1 MRPITLFAA
10 LFLTCST
17 LASAADI
24 ELNRVDWPTPEQG
37 VIPLGANAKLPLR
50 LNVSTTKSGET
61 QWTAK
66 TVNWVGKVVH
76 TQEGSMSLRN
86 GETLLNIEIPT
97 ADWPYGAYDVVLQI
111 EQPGEAS
118 KPIRVPFALAGP
130 NDRFV
135 VFDKPNI
142 ARGLEFSSQ
151 NSIIKGVRVGDHA
164 TGAIILRQ
172 DSAEQPWARSL
183 FVNLTDASLRNGN
196 FPVIDVST
204 VFRQPFDTGV
214 ELNVDTVDGGKKVDT
229 EWGRSEKWRLLDKSI
244 DNAFLGARD
253 HGGDPAKFP
262 VDGHDFR
269 VNTYANDAAIRAFW
283 VRAVPRTGDVDWN
296 RLFRFRGI
304 ETAKN
309 IFVYAP
315 EESAT
320 FDYRFE
326 NLAKVP
332 TTVQYSVRLEAF
344 DGREIWT
351 REGELEVPGTSKIG
365 VPVSFEGKGLAHGIY
380 RLIFRGTRV
389 GSDTPLVD
397 RSTTFAISDLNPIA
411 PVAAGDFLYGLDVIY
426 GKATA
431 EPAHLEW
438 ADFMGADIIRD
449 LGRAPHQLGTIE
461 ADLAKLG
468 EKNLQAMVMVT
479 PAWNSDPDQRR
490 DQTAKVAG
498 DLERMSAKFKDRIT
512 FYEIGNE
519 PDLRFFYDGPT
530 SAYVEDYETYYDAI
544 KRGNPAAVVMN
555 GGLSFH
561 MEDGRK
567 RSEEIIRAIN
577 PNKIDAWAYHA
588 HGPGIRAEREGYERM
603 LQAIKEAD
611 QVMRPLVDT
620 ESGVAASNPA
630 QEWEQART
638 VIEKLAYAQSVGMPA
653 FFYFR
658 LRMDDGDKHY
668 TMTQNV
674 SEPRPSILA
683 YRTMVAT
690 LRHHR
695 FVAPVEL
702 THPGSTGFFFQQPSG
717 PGKAAVFW
725 TGDEAITT
733 QNVDLGPGAADARI
747 VDMMGDTQPAP
758 MIDATTA
765 AVTVGSDPVFLKWQ
779 SPAKLPGLK
788 TKPSVLELPS
798 RLQVN
803 TGADNRL
810 TARLVNSGT
819 SPLTGTLVLTT
830 SGTDSVSLDRSEI
843 SVNVPAA
850 SESTEA
856 IALTVAPPEARIE
869 WPVQWQVYLGVDPER
884 VDLAAITKAADAPT
898 TLPSANDQTIAGR
911 RMVLRDQ
918 VLNFAPLF
926 DERGEREAAVATAV
940 IDSPRDQTIRV
951 GSSADWWMQVFVD
964 GSEVYSTMEG
974 GNTAGYALTDH
985 PFEIKLKSGQNRIA
999 FLVLSGMDGW
1009 KLLTGGPDE
1018 LLAAQSTGA
1027 SGSARI
1033 EATLQKGDQIIA
1045 KADTALEILPAF
1057 IALQESFWDVPFDR
1071 WGSTDPTVAFNP
1083 IRLQNFHEAFP
1094 DSDRWFGG
1102 DDDLSAKLWVATDD
1116 TTIGLVVRVRDDRH
1130 SVEDENL
1137 AESDAIQ
1144 IAVDDP
1150 AKIVTLA
1157 IEPDGMKVDSPG
1169 GLPAGFRADARR
1181 GDGETVYRISFDRS
1195 ATDGPAAVNLRILDR
1210 DDDLYKQTLTL
1221 RNDWQGPTELWLQIP
1236 RD

>member
-1 MRPITLFAA
+1 MEKSSIPRPAPFPCVPAKPS
-10 LFLTCST
+10 ST
-17 LASAADI
+17 SQSPPKI
-24 ELNRVDWPTPEQG
+24 GP
-37 VIPLGANAKLPLR
+37 I
-50 LNVSTTKSGET
+50 
-61 QWTAK
+61 
-66 TVNWVGKVVH
+66 
-76 TQEGSMSLRN
+76 
-86 GETLLNIEIPT
+86 
-97 ADWPYGAYDVVLQI
+97 GAYDVVLQI

-351 REGELEVPGTSKIG
+351 RDGELEVPGTSKIG

-561 MEDGRK
+561 MEEGTK

-603 LQAIKEAD
+603 LQAIKDAG

-638 VIEKLAYAQSVGMPA
+638 VIEKMAYAQSVGMPA

-668 TMTQNV
+668 TMTQNIR
-674 SEPRPSILA
+674 EPRPSVLA
-683 YRTMVAT
+683 YRTMVST

-695 FVAPVEL
+695 FVAPIQL
-702 THPGSTGFFFQQPSG
+702 GHTNSNAFFFQQPKG

-725 TGDEAITT
+725 TNDGAITT
-733 QNVDLGPGAADARI
+733 ENVELGPDATNAQV
-747 VDMMGDTQPAP
+747 VDMMGNSAPAALL
-758 MIDATTA
+758 DASTA
-765 AVTVGSDPVFLKWQ
+765 AVTIGRDPVFLKWE
-779 SPAKLPGLK
+779 SAGVLDAIEI
-788 TKPSVLELPS
+788 KPSVLELPS
-798 RLQVN
+798 HLQVY
-803 TGADNRL
+803 TGSDNRL
-810 TARLVNSGT
+810 TARLVNGGKD
-819 SPLTGTLVLTT
+819 PLTGDLTFKTKGADNVTLGKSEVAIDVPP
-830 SGTDSVSLDRSEI
+830 GT
-843 SVNVPAA
+843 
-850 SESTEA
+850 ESTTE
-856 IALTVAPPEARIE
+856 IALTVAPTKDRLE
-869 WPVQWQVYLGVDPER
+869 WPKQWQTYLGVDPEQI
-884 VDLAAITKAADAPT
+884 DLAALSNETSPPA
-898 TLPSANDQTIAGR
+898 TLPSALGGAVSGR
-911 RMVLRDQ
+911 QIILRDQ
-918 VLNFAPLF
+918 TLEFAPLF
-926 DERGEREAAVATAV
+926 DNRTEREAAVATAE
-940 IDSPRDQTIRV
+940 INSPAAQTVQV
-951 GSSADWWMQVFVD
+951 GASADWWMRVFVN
-964 GSEVYSTMEG
+964 GTEVYNTMSD
-974 GNTAGYALTDH
+974 GNASGYSITDH
-985 PFEIKLKSGQNRIA
+985 TFDIELKAGPNRIT
-999 FLVLSGMDGW
+999 FLVLAGMNGW
-1009 KLLTGGPDE
+1009 KLLTGGPAE
-1018 LLAAQSTGA
+1018 LLATAGTGSTGA
-1027 SGSARI
+1027 PRI
-1033 EATLQKGDQIIA
+1033 EAILKKADQIVA
-1045 KADTALEILPAF
+1045 KADTTLEILPAP
-1057 IALQESFWDVPFDR
+1057 IALTEPFWDVPVSDFEATTPTLTFD
-1071 WGSTDPTVAFNP
+1071 PA
-1083 IRLQNFHEAFP
+1083 RLKNIHEAFP
-1094 DSDRWFGG
+1094 DAERWFGG
-1102 DDDLSAKLWVATDD
+1102 DDDLSAKLWVATDEA
-1116 TTIGLVVRVRDDRH
+1116 TIGLVVLVRDDQH
-1130 SVEDENL
+1130 SVDDSNL
-1137 AESDAIQ
+1137 SESDALQ

-1150 AKIVTLA
+1150 KQIITVA
-1157 IEPDGMKVDSPG
+1157 IETSGLKVDSPN
-1169 GLPAGFRADARR
+1169 GLPAGFRANAQR
-1181 GDGETVYRISFDRS
+1181 GEGTTLYRITFDRTE
-1195 ATDGPAAVNLRILDR
+1195 TDSPAVVNLRILDR
-1210 DDDLYKQTLTL
+1210 DDDLYKQSLTL
-1221 RNDWQGPTELWLQIP
+1221 RDGWQESTDQWLEISAQ
-1236 RD
+1236 

>member
-1 MRPITLFAA
+1 MRSGCA
-10 LFLTCST
+10 LF
-17 LASAADI
+17 
-24 ELNRVDWPTPEQG
+24 
-37 VIPLGANAKLPLR
+37 
-50 LNVSTTKSGET
+50 
-61 QWTAK
+61 
-66 TVNWVGKVVH
+66 
-76 TQEGSMSLRN
+76 
-86 GETLLNIEIPT
+86 
-97 ADWPYGAYDVVLQI
+97 
-111 EQPGEAS
+111 
-118 KPIRVPFALAGP
+118 
-130 NDRFV
+130 
-135 VFDKPNI
+135 
-142 ARGLEFSSQ
+142 
-151 NSIIKGVRVGDHA
+151 
-164 TGAIILRQ
+164 
-172 DSAEQPWARSL
+172 
-183 FVNLTDASLRNGN
+183 
-196 FPVIDVST
+196 
-204 VFRQPFDTGV
+204 
-214 ELNVDTVDGGKKVDT
+214 
-229 EWGRSEKWRLLDKSI
+229 
-244 DNAFLGARD
+244 
-253 HGGDPAKFP
+253 
-262 VDGHDFR
+262 
-269 VNTYANDAAIRAFW
+269 
-283 VRAVPRTGDVDWN
+283 PRTGDVDWN

-304 ETAKN
+304 DAGRN
-309 IFVYAP
+309 IFTYTP
-315 EESAT
+315 DESAT
-320 FDYRFE
+320 FRYRFE
-326 NLAKVP
+326 NLAQLP
-332 TTVQYSVRLEAF
+332 TTLDYTVRLESF
-344 DGREIWT
+344 DGEQIWERT
-351 REGELEVPGTSKIG
+351 GAMKVDGASLAEVPVT
-365 VPVSFEGKGLAHGIY
+365 VEGKGLAHGIY
-380 RLIFRGTRV
+380 RLVFQGTRE
-389 GSDTPLVD
+389 GSEEPLVD
-397 RSTTFAISDLNPIA
+397 RETTFAISDRTPIG
-411 PVAAGDFLYGLDVIY
+411 PVAKGEFLYGLDVIN
-426 GKATA
+426 GSAVG
-431 EPAHLEW
+431 EPAYAEW
-438 ADFMGADIIRD
+438 ADFMGADIVRS
-449 LGRAPHQLGTIE
+449 LGPSPHQLDKI
-461 ADLAKLG
+461 AAALAKLDERG
-468 EKNLQAMVMVT
+468 LQTMFMAVPEWNADAAQRQAQTEKIA
-479 PAWNSDPDQRR
+479 DQL
-490 DQTAKVAG
+490 AKLAA
-498 DLERMSAKFKDRIT
+498 RFKDKIT
-512 FYEIGNE
+512 YYELGNE
-519 PDLRFFYDGPT
+519 PDLKFFYDGPID
-530 SAYVEDYETYYDAI
+530 AYIETYEAYYDAI
-544 KRGNPAAVVMN
+544 KSGNPDAIIMP

-561 MEDGRK
+561 MEEGK
-567 RSEEIIRAIN
+567 ARSEEFVRN
-577 PNKIDAWAYHA
+577 VDGNKVDVWAYHA
-588 HGPGIRAEREGYERM
+588 HGPGIEAERNGYELM
-603 LQAIKEAD
+603 LRTVQEAG
-611 QVMRPLVDT
+611 QVKRPLIDT
-620 ESGVAASNPA
+620 ESGVAASNRS

-638 VIEKLAYAQSVGMPA
+638 VIEKMTYAQSVDMPA
-653 FFYFR
+653 FFFFR
-658 LRMDDGDKHY
+658 LRMDHGAKHY

-702 THPGSTGFFFQQPSG
+702 THPRSTGFFFQQTDG

-747 VDMMGDTQPAP
+747 VDMMGNTQPAP

-765 AVTVGSDPVFLKWQ
+765 AVTVGNDPVFLKWQ
-779 SPAKLPGLK
+779 SPGKLPGLQ

-819 SPLTGTLVLTT
+819 SPLTGTLVLTA

-926 DERGEREAAVATAV
+926 GERGEREAAVATAV
-940 IDSPRDQTIRV
+940 IDSPREQTVRV
-951 GSSADWWMQVFVD
+951 GSSADWWMRVFVN

-985 PFEIKLKSGQNRIA
+985 PFEIKLRSGRNRIA

-1009 KLLTGGPDE
+1009 KLFTGGPDE

-1027 SGSARI
+1027 SGTAQI
-1033 EATLQKGDQIIA
+1033 EATLKKGDQIIA

-1083 IRLQNFHEAFP
+1083 IRLENFHEAFP

-1102 DDDLSAKLWVATDD
+1102 DDDLSAKLWVAIDD

-1130 SVEDENL
+1130 SIDDDNM
-1137 AESDAIQ
+1137 AESDALQ

-1150 AKIVTLA
+1150 AKVVTLA

-1181 GDGETVYRISFDRS
+1181 GDGETDYRISFDRS
-1195 ATDGPAAVNLRILDR
+1195 ATDGTAAVNLRILDR
-1210 DDDLYKQTLTL
+1210 DGELYKQTLTL
-1221 RNDWQGPTELWLQIP
+1221 RTGWQENPDQWLQIP